1 MQIIISDKMFIF
13 QKMNL
18 QHLTVSRNSEK
29 LMCCNQARSKNIGV
43 SLMMPNDSQKHTV
56 MERKLMQANTSKMSF
71 ALKIS
76 RALLIDSTILRKI
89 NTARTSENHW
99 VQAIREFMIGQRRRK
114 MEICNLVFLVKVL
127 IVQKKWFSHKMCIW
141 VKLTNRNNFIEK
153 LMATLLQES
162 RNPEIIIGNSIQ
174 QSTDLGME
182 KREFLTELQR
192 H

>member
-1 MQIIISDKMFIF
+1 MTQSHKLEAPAIKSLVLEIVKMQIIISDKMFIF

-114 MEICNLVFLVKVL
+114 MEICNSVFLVKVL
-127 IVQKKWFSHKMCIW
+127 IVQKK
-141 VKLTNRNNFIEK
+141 
-153 LMATLLQES
+153 
-162 RNPEIIIGNSIQ
+162 
-174 QSTDLGME
+174 
-182 KREFLTELQR
+182 
-192 H
+192 

>member
-1 MQIIISDKMFIF
+1 
-13 QKMNL
+13 
-18 QHLTVSRNSEK
+18 
-29 LMCCNQARSKNIGV
+29 
-43 SLMMPNDSQKHTV
+43 
-56 MERKLMQANTSKMSF
+56 
-71 ALKIS
+71 
-76 RALLIDSTILRKI
+76 
-89 NTARTSENHW
+89 
-99 VQAIREFMIGQRRRK
+99 
-114 MEICNLVFLVKVL
+114 
-127 IVQKKWFSHKMCIW
+127 